1 MVSANDETM
10 SATPP
15 MSHPTRPGLDDL
27 PDPPAAPRK
36 KKPTRSRVFPAP
48 ADDDDAATTPAASR
62 RRLVFGDGGEF
73 DSPEGGG
80 GGAGAR
86 GARGGT
92 RTPASPPM
100 TREGEG
106 GKEPKTLARVQDQ
119 VDAEVATLVHL
130 ILAPVANPG
139 LNQCTSKGDGLV

>member
-1 MVSANDETM
+1 MSVASERASCRRLRPGWFRADDETM

-36 KKPTRSRVFPAP
+36 KRPTRSRVFPANP
-48 ADDDDAATTPAASR
+48 AADPATTTPAATR

-80 GGAGAR
+80 GGAGGG
-86 GARGGT
+86 GAGDDDAGV
-92 RTPASPPM
+92 AADDAG
-100 TREGEG
+100 EGERG
-106 GKEPKTLARVQDQ
+106 
-119 VDAEVATLVHL
+119 
-130 ILAPVANPG
+130 
-139 LNQCTSKGDGLV
+139 

>member
-1 MVSANDETM
+1 MRPGWFRADDETM

-36 KKPTRSRVFPAP
+36 KRPTRSRVFPANP
-48 ADDDDAATTPAASR
+48 AADPATMTPAATR

-80 GGAGAR
+80 GGAGGG
-86 GARGGT
+86 GAGGGAGGT
-92 RTPASPPM
+92 TTPASPPM
-100 TREGEG
+100 TRGRASG
-106 GKEPKTLARVQDQ
+106 GKEPKTP
-119 VDAEVATLVHL
+119 
-130 ILAPVANPG
+130 PV
-139 LNQCTSKGDGLV
+139 SKIKSMPR